1 MKSKV
6 CQRADCF
13 AWTQPQRYRNSCTA
27 LEDVVEWE
35 CPFYKS
41 RGQMKDER
49 DAMRLRAEF
58 DDAYRAALAEYGIV
72 FKKRGRGRDE

>member
-6 CQRADCF
+6 CERPECF

-27 LEDVVEWE
+27 LEDVVEWD
-35 CPFYKS
+35 CPFFKS

-49 DAMRLRAEF
+49 EAMRKRAER
-58 DDAYRAALAEYGIV
+58 DDHYRELLTEYGIK
-72 FKKRGRGRDE
+72 FNKRGRHG